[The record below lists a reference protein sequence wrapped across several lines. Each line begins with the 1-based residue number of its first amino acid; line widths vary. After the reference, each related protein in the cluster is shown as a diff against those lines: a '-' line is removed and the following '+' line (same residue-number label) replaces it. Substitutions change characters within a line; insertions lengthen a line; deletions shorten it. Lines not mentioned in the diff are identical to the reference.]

1 MQQATK
7 VYSTAK
13 ETIVNILLY
22 TIMEHNFKNNMYVYV
37 NIYIFGSQEKEVYF
51 LKFSNV
57 YLFASFSKCPMDI
70 TTYEITKF

>member
-51 LKFSNV
+51 
-57 YLFASFSKCPMDI
+57 
-70 TTYEITKF
+70 